1 MVGKGTIIIKGINNR
16 DIKNRSLAF
25 KNNIPFINC
34 ISKVNNVLIDNALD
48 LDIVIPM
55 YSLIEYSKDYE
66 NTTGVIAYNKFS
78 IA

>member
-1 MVGKGTIIIKGINNR
+1 MVGKGTIIIKVINNR
-16 DIKNRSLAF
+16 NIKNRSLAF
-25 KNNIPFINC
+25 KNNVPFINC

-66 NTTGVIAYNKFS
+66 KTTGS
-78 IA
+78 L

>member
-25 KNNIPFINC
+25 KNNVPFINC

-55 YSLIEYSKDYE
+55 YSLIGYSKNYE
-66 NTTGVIAYNKFS
+66 KTTGS
-78 IA
+78 L

>member
-1 MVGKGTIIIKGINNR
+1 MVGKRTIIIKDINNR

-25 KNNIPFINC
+25 KNNVPFINC

-48 LDIVIPM
+48 LDIVLPM

-66 NTTGVIAYNKFS
+66 KTTGS
-78 IA
+78 L

>member
-25 KNNIPFINC
+25 KNNVPFINC

-55 YSLIEYSKDYE
+55 YSLIEYSKNYE
-66 NTTGVIAYNKFS
+66 KTTGS
-78 IA
+78 L

>member
-1 MVGKGTIIIKGINNR
+1 MVGKRTIIIKDINNR

-25 KNNIPFINC
+25 KNNVPFINC

-55 YSLIEYSKDYE
+55 YSLIEYSKNYE
-66 NTTGVIAYNKFS
+66 KTTGS
-78 IA
+78 L

>member
-1 MVGKGTIIIKGINNR
+1 MVGKRTIIIKDINNR

-25 KNNIPFINC
+25 KNNVPFINC

-66 NTTGVIAYNKFS
+66 KTTGS
-78 IA
+78 L

>member
-66 NTTGVIAYNKFS
+66 NTTGSYCL
-78 IA
+78 

>member
-25 KNNIPFINC
+25 KNNVPFINC

-66 NTTGVIAYNKFS
+66 KTTGS
-78 IA
+78 L

>member
-1 MVGKGTIIIKGINNR
+1 MVGKRTIIIKDINNR

-25 KNNIPFINC
+25 KNNVPFINC

-48 LDIVIPM
+48 LDSVIPM

-66 NTTGVIAYNKFS
+66 KTTGS
-78 IA
+78 L

>member
-1 MVGKGTIIIKGINNR
+1 MVGKRTIIIKDINNR

-25 KNNIPFINC
+25 KNNVPFINC
-34 ISKVNNVLIDNALD
+34 ISKVNNVLIDSALD

-66 NTTGVIAYNKFS
+66 KTTGS
-78 IA
+78 L

>member
-25 KNNIPFINC
+25 GNNVPFINC
-34 ISKVNNVLIDNALD
+34 ISKVNNILIHNALD

-66 NTTGVIAYNKFS
+66 NTTGS
-78 IA
+78 L

>member
-1 MVGKGTIIIKGINNR
+1 MVGKRTIIIKDINNR
-16 DIKNRSLAF
+16 DMKNRSLAF
-25 KNNIPFINC
+25 KNNVPFINC

-66 NTTGVIAYNKFS
+66 KTTGS
-78 IA
+78 L

>member
-1 MVGKGTIIIKGINNR
+1 MVGKRTIIIKDINNR

-25 KNNIPFINC
+25 KNNVPFVNC
-34 ISKVNNVLIDNALD
+34 ISKVNNVLINNALD

-66 NTTGVIAYNKFS
+66 KTTGS
-78 IA
+78 L